1 MQNIPIST
9 KSQDKEKSI
18 CLSLGG
24 KRILSKISRD
34 FGFYSQISNICLM
47 KKFIYLLSLVGIDQY
62 SKYWAMNSLEIPR
75 KITDFFTL
83 RFVENSGIAFSI
95 PIPRI
100 FLLLL
105 ISAIVLYLVYYLWK
119 TKLSNL
125 AEISVVLITA
135 GAIGNLIDRFLNNG
149 AVIDFLSFWDFP
161 IFNFAD
167 IFITCGVV
175 IYLFMEIFSVPK
187 TE

>member
-1 MQNIPIST
+1 
-9 KSQDKEKSI
+9 
-18 CLSLGG
+18 
-24 KRILSKISRD
+24 
-34 FGFYSQISNICLM
+34 M
-47 KKFIYLLSLVGIDQY
+47 KKFIWLITLVGIDQY
-62 SKYWAMNSLEIPR
+62 SKYWATQNLQIPR

-83 RFVENSGIAFSI
+83 KFVENSGIAFSI

-100 FLLLL
+100 FLLIL

-119 TKLSNL
+119 TKFTNL
-125 AEISVVLITA
+125 AEISLALITA
-135 GAIGNLIDRFLNNG
+135 GAMGNLIDRFLNG
-149 AVIDFLSFWDFP
+149 KVIDFLSFWSFP